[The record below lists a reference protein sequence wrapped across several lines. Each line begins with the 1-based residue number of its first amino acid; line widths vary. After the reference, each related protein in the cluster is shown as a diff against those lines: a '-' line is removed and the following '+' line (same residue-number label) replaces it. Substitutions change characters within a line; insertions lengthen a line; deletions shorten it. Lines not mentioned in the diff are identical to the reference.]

1 MTDQHSIRQP
11 KIDPSRGLKP
21 DGSPADNDRIEIGP
35 TQRAFDEWAELGLT
49 VPNLDRMRQTR
60 LDRIVAELNKRDYA
74 GVLCFDPLNIRYA
87 TDSSNMHLWITH
99 NPSRAAF
106 VSAEGHVVLWELHR
120 CEHLSNYLPLIDEIR
135 TEGVGMYYFVAGDKE
150 EEIAE
155 RFAQQVDQLLRK
167 HAGDNRRLAI
177 DKIEIPGLRALDK
190 IGVDVQN
197 GMQLMEHARSVK
209 GVDEINAMRCAI
221 SSCEIAV
228 AEMRKALRPGIAE
241 VELWAVLHGE
251 NIKRGGEWIE
261 TRILNSGPRTNP
273 WMQEAGPRI
282 IQNGDLLAF
291 DTDMI
296 GPYGMCAD
304 ISRTWYCGDGQ
315 PSVEQRHLHAVAY
328 EHIMK
333 NMELLKPGVSFKE
346 LTQNGHRLPEQ
357 YRAQR
362 YGVMMHG
369 VGLCDEY
376 PAIYYPE
383 DYTEGA
389 FDYVLEPGMTLCVE
403 AYVGAVGMR
412 DGVKLEEQV
421 LITETGYENLT
432 LCPFDEKLMA

>member
-21 DGSPADNDRIEIGP
+21 DGSLADNDRIEIGP

-60 LDRIVAELNKRDYA
+60 LDRIVAERNKRDYA

-120 CEHLSNYLPLIDEIR
+120 CEHLSNYLPLINEIR
-135 TEGVGMYYFVAGDKE
+135 TEDVGMYYFVAGDKE
-150 EEIAE
+150 KEIAG
-155 RFAQQVDQLLRK
+155 RFAQQIDQLLRK
-167 HAGDNRRLAI
+167 HCGNNRRLAI

-197 GMQLMEHARSVK
+197 GMQVMEHARSVK
-209 GVDEINAMRCAI
+209 GIDEINAMRCAI

-282 IQNGDLLAF
+282 VQNGDLLAF

-315 PSVEQRHLHAVAY
+315 PSVEQRHLHAVVY
-328 EHIMK
+328 EHIIK

-346 LTQNGHRLPEQ
+346 LTQKGHRLPEQ

-383 DYTEGA
+383 DYMEGA

-432 LCPFDEKLMA
+432 LCPFDKKLMA